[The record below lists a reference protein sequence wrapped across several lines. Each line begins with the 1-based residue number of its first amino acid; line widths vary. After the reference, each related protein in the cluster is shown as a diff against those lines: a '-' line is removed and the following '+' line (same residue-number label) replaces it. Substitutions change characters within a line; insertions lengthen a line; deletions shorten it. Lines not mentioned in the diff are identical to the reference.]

1 MKHCLL
7 IWMLAV
13 MAAVA
18 LSAGD
23 YADDVK
29 ALGDKN
35 QRSGAV
41 ERLAKAADE
50 AFDDLLEGMKQ
61 NPDEEGI
68 TADVKAERSARRLEC
83 VRLLGALEDTR
94 ASADMVL
101 LLQSQAVESPSYP
114 WLGAACASALGRL
127 WSGKPA
133 NADRNEV
140 ARALKTYAADA
151 KLDSRLRWGS
161 LHGLAALKDGG
172 DIAGEFLAKPKDG
185 AREAEQVLRSAAIEV
200 VVATKHTASADAL
213 LSLWDTQRL
222 GPKGEDGKRTG
233 AIAAD
238 YSKPLGLQ
246 ALFALAELGDK
257 RAVDGLVD
265 VCTLGQF
272 NGFVSLRAEAVRQM
286 KQKALE
292 STAISALVAT
302 FKDVDKPS
310 ERGTAAQ
317 TLGEF
322 GAAGVTAFLDI
333 ADDEAPKPKEGEPED
348 KYKADYYA
356 TQVDTHLSN
365 LRSDDAME
373 AFVEAYGKLPAESVS
388 LRGKIIDHLLGN
400 RNVLKGK
407 SVDLFRTAA
416 DDTTLEAPKRAN
428 AINAW
433 AESKGKESFDDLARW
448 VKDTDD
454 VIRAQASQNLGR
466 SYIPLAKSLPLL
478 KDVLADR
485 DEKYSAARQN
495 ALQGL
500 QRSDEKELLPLFVD
514 SLDPTKEPVAN
525 VRNAALKAIDIY
537 RRNSRVS
544 DEDVYPAVKARTS
557 DPDQDV
563 RATAISTA
571 SVMAERMGNKTDSTS
586 IIEKGLGD
594 DSKEVRLQAYGRV
607 NPDIDGAKVIRAAL
621 LEDELSMKG
630 AAVQA
635 LANLSE
641 FGEDSDQQKRLAD
654 MALSVIEDRSRENAA
669 KTLLGKLPATVF
681 GYISDKARARLEEVT
696 NGDRKEYQKAAV
708 LVRVLIA
715 VQDNTYFKTIEELA
729 DVPNVELRRACVE
742 YIKTFGTKNNVAF
755 LRKLLDRTDAAAM
768 AVRADIEGA
777 VDVLSNR

>member
-1 MKHCLL
+1 MKYCLL
-7 IWMLAV
+7 TCLMAV
-13 MAAVA
+13 MAAAA

-29 ALGDKN
+29 DLGDKN
-35 QRSGAV
+35 LRSGAI

-50 AFDDLLEGMKQ
+50 AYEDLVEGMKQ

-68 TADVKAERSARRLEC
+68 SADVKAERSARRLEC

-94 ASADMVL
+94 VSADMVQL
-101 LLQSQAVESPSYP
+101 MQAQAVESPAYP

-127 WSGKPA
+127 WSGKAA

-140 ARALKTYAADA
+140 VRLLKTYAADA

-161 LHGLAALKDGG
+161 LHGLASLKEGG
-172 DIAGEFLAKPKDG
+172 DIVDAFFAKPAEGEK
-185 AREAEQVLRSAAIEV
+185 EAEQLLRSAAIEV

-213 LSLWDTQRL
+213 LEMWETQRL
-222 GPKGEDGKRTG
+222 GPKGDDGKRSG

-238 YSKPLGLQ
+238 YGKPLGLQ

-257 RAVDGLVD
+257 RAADGLID

-272 NGFVSLRAEAVRQM
+272 NGFVSLRSEAVRQL
-286 KQKALE
+286 KQSALE
-292 STAISALVAT
+292 SAAISGLVAT

-348 KYKADYYA
+348 KYKPDYYA
-356 TQVDTHLSN
+356 TQVDTHLTN
-365 LRSDDAME
+365 LRSDAALE
-373 AFVEAYGKLPAESVS
+373 AFVAAYSKLPADATS

-400 RNVLKGK
+400 RMVLKGK
-407 SVDLFRTAA
+407 NLELFRTAA
-416 DDTTLEAPKRAN
+416 DDTSLESPKRSS

-448 VKDTDD
+448 VKDEDE
-454 VIRAQASQNLGR
+454 VIRGQAAQNLGR
-466 SYIPLAKSLPLL
+466 SYIPLAKSAPLL
-478 KDVLADR
+478 KDVLANR
-485 DEKYSAARQN
+485 DEKYSIARQN

-500 QRSDEKELLPLFVD
+500 QRSDDKDLLPLFLD
-514 SLDPTKEPVAN
+514 SLDPAKEPVAS
-525 VRNAALKAIDIY
+525 VRNAALKAVDVY

-544 DEDVYPAVKARTS
+544 DEDVYPAVKGRTT
-557 DPDQDV
+557 DPDADV

-571 SVMAERMGNKTDSTS
+571 SVMAERMGNKSDSKS
-586 IIEKGLGD
+586 IIEKALGD
-594 DSKEVRLQAYGRV
+594 ESKDVRLQAYGRV
-607 NPDIDGAKVIRAAL
+607 TPEIDAAKVIRAAL
-621 LEDELSMKG
+621 LEDELSVKG
-630 AAVQA
+630 PAVQA
-635 LANLSE
+635 LSNLDD
-641 FGEDSDQQKRLAD
+641 FGEDGDQHKRLAD
-654 MALSVIEDRSRENAA
+654 MAMSVLEDRSRENAA
-669 KTLLGKLPATVF
+669 KNLLGKLPAGVK
-681 GYISDKARARLEEVT
+681 GYISDKARARIEELVK
-696 NGDRKEYQKAAV
+696 GERKDYQKAAV

-715 VQDNTYFKTIEELA
+715 VDDNTYFKNIEELA
-729 DVPNVELRRACVE
+729 DVPNVESRRACVE

-755 LRKLLDRTDAAAM
+755 LRKLLDKTDAAGSAL
-768 AVRADIEGA
+768 RADIEGA
-777 VDVLSNR
+777 IDVLSNR